1 MKAVDSVHPEEE
13 VEVLGTHLTV
23 PGRPGSLRRSL
34 SISEML
40 PPPNDALF
48 TIGTAQRLWM
58 AAVKT
63 VWKDTCEMAFPEV
76 SFPVSWTQ

>member
-1 MKAVDSVHPEEE
+1 MKAVDSVRPEEE

-40 PPPNDALF
+40 PPLNDALF
-48 TIGTAQRLWM
+48 TIGTAQRL
-58 AAVKT
+58 
-63 VWKDTCEMAFPEV
+63 
-76 SFPVSWTQ
+76 

>member
-1 MKAVDSVHPEEE
+1 MKALDSVHPEEE

-48 TIGTAQRLWM
+48 TIRTAQRL
-58 AAVKT
+58 
-63 VWKDTCEMAFPEV
+63 
-76 SFPVSWTQ
+76 